1 MVGDPS
7 GHTALK
13 RERRE
18 VRTTRRS
25 EIVSSLAA
33 AGIDPDSVEGRSA
46 QVWGNALLRSREAW
60 AEVNRSGRR
69 YSDREANGPLIRP
82 ASNNFGGRNNGY

>member
-1 MVGDPS
+1 MGGNHG

-13 RERRE
+13 RERRA
-18 VRTTRRS
+18 VLTTRRS

-33 AGIDPDSVEGRSA
+33 AGIDPNSDEGRAA

-60 AEVNRSGRR
+60 AEEHRHGRR
-69 YSDREANGPLIRP
+69 YSDKEVNGPLIRP
-82 ASNNFGGRNNGY
+82 ASSHFGGRNNGY